1 MLNALTTSTN
11 ITLTLPKESGYIV
24 GAPIDGIGSAT
35 NPVYINSNGKAV
47 ACGKNLNDYLS
58 KS

>member
-1 MLNALTTSTN
+1 MTTNTN

-24 GAPIDGIGSAT
+24 GAPINGIGSAT